1 VIRCFAWVPRIKN
14 KGVRRFVMCLVGPI
28 VLLEY
33 IVNAPIGF
41 AYDFKS
47 LWNMDSHV

>member
-1 VIRCFAWVPRIKN
+1 MIRCFSWVTRIKS
-14 KGVRRFVMCLVGPI
+14 KGGRRFVMCLVALP

-41 AYDFKS
+41 AIDFKQ
-47 LWNMDSHV
+47 LWNVDINV